1 MNFFEKIGT
10 RKNTKI
16 SFRTDDETLFQ
27 LKAICRIEN
36 KTISSLIENILTDYI
51 LIHQNPLQTEQEK
64 RQSPRKKCAIPAV
77 IFSKTDSNLQSK
89 GMVISL
95 SSNSAQ
101 VVLKKSMPEEIIRND
116 IYILFELP
124 KIDHQFLINCNIFRH
139 KCIDSECILIL
150 NFEIQNEIDERILQN
165 FLVKNEYSEILDA

>member
-1 MNFFEKIGT
+1 MPYPL
-10 RKNTKI
+10 
-16 SFRTDDETLFQ
+16 ET
-27 LKAICRIEN
+27 ARN
-36 KTISSLIENILTDYI
+36 HYI

-150 NFEIQNEIDERILQN
+150 NFEIQNESDERILQN

>member
-1 MNFFEKIGT
+1 MNFFEKIES

-64 RQSPRKKCAIPAV
+64 RLSPRKKCAIPTV

-89 GMVISL
+89 GMIISL

-101 VVLKKSMPEEIIRND
+101 VVLKKILPEEIINND

-124 KIDHQFLINCNIFRH
+124 KIDHQFLVNCTIYRH
-139 KCIDSECILIL
+139 KCLDSECILIL
-150 NFEIQNEIDERILQN
+150 NFEIQNEIEEKIVQN
-165 FLVKNEYSEILDA
+165 FLDKNEYTELLDA